1 MFMSYYVKDLKNWCE
16 TLYKDSCKMFE
27 NSERWGLIVNS
38 EFGVV
43 MIVDVLKGKSW
54 AAKCCPEDTFNMY
67 IGYAIAYCKMKNIS
81 MPEEKR
87 LVKLSE
93 LNFFDHFIC
102 GDTPVFEVMGFS
114 PDLKKCVIRKVG
126 YDDYTVVPAN
136 LEVEKVED

>member
-1 MFMSYYVKDLKNWCE
+1 MSYYVKDLKNWCE
-16 TLYKDSCKMFE
+16 TLYKDSCEMFE

-54 AAKCCPEDTFNMY
+54 AAKCCPKDTFNMY
-67 IGYAIAYCKMKNIS
+67 IGYAIAYCKMKNIQ

-93 LNFFDHFIC
+93 LDTNDIFIYRGSKRRVLGFTKDLTECVVRDLGQGGVFFMSLNVD
-102 GDTPVFEVMGFS
+102 
-114 PDLKKCVIRKVG
+114 
-126 YDDYTVVPAN
+126 
-136 LEVEKVED
+136 VEKVED

>member
-1 MFMSYYVKDLKNWCE
+1 MSYYVKDLKNWCKA
-16 TLYKDSCKMFE
+16 LYEDSYEMFE

-67 IGYAIAYCKMKNIS
+67 IGYAIAYCKMKNIP

-93 LNFFDHFIC
+93 LDTNDIFIYR
-102 GDTPVFEVMGFS
+102 GSKRRVLAFIK
-114 PDLKKCVIRKVG
+114 DLTKCVVRDLGQGGVFFMPLNV
-126 YDDYTVVPAN
+126 D
-136 LEVEKVED
+136 VEKVED

>member
-1 MFMSYYVKDLKNWCE
+1 MSYYVKDLKNWCK
-16 TLYKDSCKMFE
+16 TLYEDSCKMFE